1 MKKIFMLMMML
12 AVAVGIEAQTK
23 FHDVEANDAKGAV
36 KKMISNMMGQE
47 QTINFSQD
55 GKMEQSNTTD
65 IAYDADGYIKSA
77 KVEVQGQ
84 QMEVKYTWENGR
96 VKSQSMEMMGQPMTV
111 THKYNEKGENTADE
125 INVAGQTMETAYS
138 DYKFDEKGNW
148 ISRKTSM
155 MGQEVVQTR
164 SFEYYE

>member
-1 MKKIFMLMMML
+1 MKKILMMIAML
-12 AVAVGIEAQTK
+12 TVTIGMQAQK

-36 KKMISNMMGQE
+36 KKMITNAMGQE

-55 GKMEQSNTTD
+55 GKMEQEGVAD
-65 IAYDADGYIKSA
+65 RVYDDNGYIKAA
-77 KVEVQGQ
+77 KVDVRGQ

-111 THKYNEKGENTADE
+111 THKYNDKGENTADV
-125 INVAGQTMETAYS
+125 IDVAGQTIESAYS
-138 DYKFDEKGNW
+138 DYKYDEKGNW
-148 ISRKTSM
+148 ISRKTSI
-155 MGQEVVQTR
+155 MGQEVEQTR

>member
-1 MKKIFMLMMML
+1 MRKIFMMMMML

-23 FHDVEANDAKGAV
+23 YHDVEANDAKGAV
-36 KKMISNMMGQE
+36 KTMTSNTVGQE

-55 GKMEQSNTTD
+55 GKMEQKSTTD
-65 IAYDADGYIKSA
+65 IVYDADGYIKSA
-77 KVEVQGQ
+77 KVEVRGQ

-125 INVAGQTMETAYS
+125 INVAGQSMETAYT
-138 DYKFDEKGNW
+138 DYKYDAKGNW
-148 ISRKTSM
+148 ISRKTSI
-155 MGQEVVQTR
+155 MGQQMEQKR